1 MKKTAETLLCYHCGD
16 TCQDVSIHIDD
27 RVFCCEGCKTVFQ
40 ILSENA
46 LCRYYEMDENAGLK
60 MDKPLAP
67 GKYAFLDNPE
77 LSEPL
82 FQFKKQQRARV
93 QFFIPE
99 MHCASC
105 IWLLERLYKLL
116 PGVLESRV
124 NFDRKE
130 VAIQF
135 NPEELSLRRI
145 VEKLS
150 ALGYEPALNAGR
162 EEKKNYR
169 SLLNR
174 LGVAGF
180 CSGNIMLFSFPE
192 YLGMDP
198 QSKESFS
205 EVFQWLNVSLSLPV
219 VFFSAQP
226 FFVQAWKGLKYKN
239 LNIDFPLALGIATLF
254 VRSILEVI
262 FHWGPGFFDSL
273 SALVFFL
280 LIGRWLQDRAYDSLS
295 FDRDFRSYFPLAVEV
310 FEEEA
315 DKDES
320 RYVSLGEL
328 KVGQLIRVR
337 NEELIPAD
345 CLLIS
350 GEASVDYSFVNGESE
365 LEKVEEGR
373 MIHAGGRQLG
383 GAILL
388 RVARPVSE
396 SYLSALWN
404 QQEKKEGEE
413 KIKSFSDQVGKYFTI
428 GLVIIALGTLVYWL
442 PVDSYKAFSAFTAV
456 LIVACPCVLVVA
468 APFAF
473 GNAMRWLAKQGIYLK
488 NPDTVEKVA
497 RVDEVV
503 FDKTGTLTEGS
514 AQIHGICNDLTE
526 EETRLVAGLFG
537 QSSHP
542 VSRMMYRYLRVQKGK
557 EEIHS
562 FKEIPG
568 NGIEARVG
576 GDTWQLGSEKWLLGT
591 SKSTDGSAVCVTKN
605 GNLRAHFSINWQF
618 RNDLDMLFAG
628 WMLPR
633 SLYSGDRPTGQQVL
647 KRWFADEQLHF
658 ECSPEDKLLA
668 LRTRRMEGKFPMM
681 VGDGLNDAG
690 ALKEAW
696 LGVAITE
703 DVHAFTPACDVILVG
718 RSIHTLPKFLRFCRN
733 TLKTVRFSFIF
744 SLIYNLTWMSF
755 AVRGELQPLV
765 AALLMPLSSITVF
778 SINTLGIRYF
788 AKKEGIQ

>member
-1 MKKTAETLLCYHCGD
+1 MSKTLETLLCYHCGD
-16 TCQDVSIHIDD
+16 TCQNAAIHIEDHI
-27 RVFCCEGCKTVFQ
+27 FCCEGCKTVFQ
-40 ILSENA
+40 ILQENS
-46 LCRYYEMDENAGLK
+46 LCRYYEMDANAGLK

-82 FQFKKQQRARV
+82 YQFKKEQRARV

-135 NPEELSLRRI
+135 NPEEVTLRQL

-180 CSGNIMLFSFPE
+180 CAGNIMLFSFPE

-198 QSKESFS
+198 QSHDSFA
-205 EVFQWLNVSLSLPV
+205 EVFKWLNVSLSLPV

-226 FFVQAWKGLKYKN
+226 FFVQAWKGLRYKN

-254 VRSILEVI
+254 VRSVLEVI

-295 FDRDFRSYFPLAVEV
+295 FDRDFRSYFPLAVELIQ
-310 FEEEA
+310 
-315 DKDES
+315 DETAETDAN
-320 RYVSLGEL
+320 YISLSQL
-328 KVGQLIRVR
+328 KVGQVIRVR
-337 NEELIPAD
+337 NQELIPAD

-350 GEASVDYSFVNGESE
+350 GDAYIDYSFVNGESE
-365 LEKVEEGR
+365 IEKIDEGR
-373 MIHAGGRQLG
+373 TIHSGGRQLG
-383 GAILL
+383 GAIFL

-413 KIKSFSDQVGKYFTI
+413 KIKTFSDQVGKYFTLA
-428 GLVIIALGTLVYWL
+428 LVLIALATLIYWL
-442 PVDSYKAFSAFTAV
+442 PIDPYKAFSAFTAV

-473 GNAMRWLAKQGIYLK
+473 GNAMRWLAKKGIYLK
-488 NPDTVEKVA
+488 NPDTVEKAA

-514 AQIHGICNDLTE
+514 ALIRELKNQLSRED
-526 EETRLVAGLFG
+526 RSRVAGLFA

-542 VSRMMYRYLRVQKGK
+542 VSMMMQRYLGTAPKLEGVT
-557 EEIHS
+557 
-562 FKEIPG
+562 FTEIPG
-568 NGIEARVG
+568 KGIEALLE
-576 GDTWQLGSEKWLLGT
+576 GDRWQLGSEKWIL
-591 SKSTDGSAVCVTKN
+591 GSAESSGESTVCIAKN
-605 GNLRAHFSINWQF
+605 GNLQAHFAINWQF
-618 RNDLDMLFAG
+618 RKDLDTLFSD
-628 WMLPR
+628 WNLPR
-633 SLYSGDRPTGQQVL
+633 SLYSGDRPTSEMILQ
-647 KRWFADEQLHF
+647 KWFPENQLHF
-658 ECSPEDKLLA
+658 ECSPGDKLNA
-668 LRTRRMEGKFPMM
+668 LREKRNDGTFPMM

-703 DVHAFTPACDVILVG
+703 NVHAFTPACDVILVG
-718 RSIHTLPKFLRFCRN
+718 KSIHTLPKFLRFCRN
-733 TLKTVRFSFIF
+733 TLKTVKFSFIF
-744 SLIYNLTWMSF
+744 SLIYNLTWMTF

-765 AALLMPLSSITVF
+765 AALLMPISSITVF

>member
-1 MKKTAETLLCYHCGD
+1 MSTTLETLSCFHCGD
-16 TCQDVSIHIDD
+16 TCQNALIHMEDH
-27 RVFCCEGCKTVFQ
+27 VFCCEGCKTVFQ
-40 ILSENA
+40 ILRENS
-46 LCRYYEMDENAGLK
+46 LCRYYEMDANAGLK

-82 FQFKKQQRARV
+82 YQFKKEQRARV

-135 NPEELSLRRI
+135 NPEEVTLRQL

-150 ALGYEPALNAGR
+150 ALGYEPALNARR

-180 CSGNIMLFSFPE
+180 CAGNIMLFSFPE

-198 QSKESFS
+198 QSQDNFA
-205 EVFQWLNVSLSLPV
+205 EVFKWLNVSLSLPV
-219 VFFSAQP
+219 VFYSAQP
-226 FFVQAWKGLKYKN
+226 FFIQAWKGLRYKN

-254 VRSILEVI
+254 VRSVLEVI

-295 FDRDFRSYFPLAVEV
+295 FDRDFRSYFPLAVELIS
-310 FEEEA
+310 EDPDGTEA
-315 DKDES
+315 NYISLS
-320 RYVSLGEL
+320 RL
-328 KVGQLIRVR
+328 KVGQVIRVR
-337 NEELIPAD
+337 NQELIPAD

-350 GEASVDYSFVNGESE
+350 GDAYIDYSFVNGESE
-365 LEKVEEGR
+365 IEKIDVGR

-383 GAILL
+383 GAVLL
-388 RVARPVSE
+388 QVARPVSE

-413 KIKSFSDQVGKYFTI
+413 TIKTFSDHVARYFTLA
-428 GLVIIALGTLVYWL
+428 LVLIAVLTLVYWL
-442 PVDSYKAFSAFTAV
+442 PVDPYKAFSAFTAV

-473 GNAMRWLAKQGIYLK
+473 GNAMRWLAKKGIYLK
-488 NPDTVEKVA
+488 NPDTVEKAA
-497 RVDEVV
+497 RVNEVV

-514 AQIHGICNDLTE
+514 AQIRELFSDLNPE
-526 EETRLVAGLFG
+526 ERSLAAGLFS

-542 VSRMMYRYLRVQKGK
+542 VSRMMLRYLGAAKKANGITFTELPGK
-557 EEIHS
+557 
-562 FKEIPG
+562 
-568 NGIEARVG
+568 GIEALVG
-576 GDTWQLGSEKWLLGT
+576 ADMWQLGSEKWILGT
-591 SKSTDGSAVCVTKN
+591 AGSGGESAVCIAKN
-605 GNLRAHFSINWQF
+605 GNLLANYAINWQF
-618 RNDLDMLFAG
+618 RNDLDTLFSN
-628 WMLPR
+628 WDLPR
-633 SLYSGDRPTGQQVL
+633 ALYSGDRPTSEKILQ
-647 KRWFADEQLHF
+647 KWFPGNQLHF
-658 ECSPEDKLLA
+658 ECSPEEKLKA
-668 LRTRRMEGKFPMM
+668 LREKRLEGAFPMM

-703 DVHAFTPACDVILVG
+703 DVHSFTPACDVILVG
-718 RSIHTLPKFLRFCRN
+718 KSIHTLPRFLRFCRN
-733 TLKTVRFSFIF
+733 TLKTIKFSFIF
-744 SLIYNLTWMSF
+744 SLIYNLTWMTF

-765 AALLMPLSSITVF
+765 AALLMPISSITVF